1 MPEMN
6 LRDAVGR
13 GLREALDADD
23 RVFMIGEDI
32 GEFKGPYA
40 VTNGFLEQY
49 GPERVI
55 DSPISEA
62 AMVGAGIGSA
72 LGGLRP
78 IIEIM
83 TINFMLLAMDQVVNH
98 AAKLRYM
105 SNGQIKVPMVIR
117 TVTGGGGQL
126 GATHSQSL
134 EVWFATVPGLTVVA
148 PSDPFDALGLLRS
161 SIEDDD
167 PVIFAEHALLYRV
180 RGEVPD
186 QPYKVPL
193 GMAKVKRHGTD
204 ITLVAYSRMVHV
216 ALEAAE
222 VLAERG
228 VDAEVVDLRDA
239 AADGQGDSR
248 RFGQEDRQGRGG
260 GGVLAHGRPGGG
272 GREHHPGRGVRLPRR
287 PGGTRGRRGGPGPV
301 QRDAGSRD
309 SAQRRAR
316 RQVHRGPVRTLGCVE
331 HSSGPSHVI
340 LNGAQR
346 SEESKMAA
354 GSARF
359 LDSSLRSE

>member
-6 LRDAVGR
+6 LRDAVSM

-23 RVFMIGEDI
+23 RVFIIGEDI

-49 GPERVI
+49 GPERII

-78 IIEIM
+78 VIEIM

-148 PSDPFDALGLLRS
+148 PSDPYDALGLIRS

-180 RGEVPD
+180 KGEVPD
-186 QPYKVPL
+186 RHYTVPL

-222 VLAERG
+222 ILAERG
-228 VDAEVVDLRDA
+228 VNAEVVDLRTLRPLDKETVVDSVRRTGKAVVVEEFWRTGGLAAEVASTIQEEAFDYLDGPVGRVGGVEVPAPYNGTLEA
-239 AADGQGDSR
+239 AALPNAAR
-248 RFGQEDRQGRGG
+248 VVKYIEDLYG
-260 GGVLAHGRPGGG
+260 
-272 GREHHPGRGVRLPRR
+272 
-287 PGGTRGRRGGPGPV
+287 
-301 QRDAGSRD
+301 
-309 SAQRRAR
+309 
-316 RQVHRGPVRTLGCVE
+316 
-331 HSSGPSHVI
+331 I
-340 LNGAQR
+340 
-346 SEESKMAA
+346 
-354 GSARF
+354 
-359 LDSSLRSE
+359 

>member
-1 MPEMN
+1 M
-6 LRDAVGR
+6 RDAVSQ
-13 GLREALDADD
+13 GLREALDTDD
-23 RVFMIGEDI
+23 RVFIIGEDI

-40 VTNGFLEQY
+40 VTNGFLDQY

-62 AMVGAGIGSA
+62 AIVGAGIGSA

-78 IIEIM
+78 VIEIM
-83 TINFMLLAMDQVVNH
+83 TINFMLLAMDQIVNH

-105 SNGQIKVPMVIR
+105 SNGQITVPLVIR

-134 EVWFATVPGLTVVA
+134 EVWFASVPGLTVVA

-180 RGEVPD
+180 KGDVPD
-186 QPYKVPL
+186 RHYKVPL

-222 VLAERG
+222 ALAERG
-228 VDAEVVDLRDA
+228 VDAEVVDLRTLRPLDTETVVESVRKTGRAVVVEEFWRTGGLAAEIASTIQEEAFDYLDGPVGRVGGVEVPAPYNGTLEA
-239 AADGQGDSR
+239 AALPNAER
-248 RFGQEDRQGRGG
+248 VVKYIED
-260 GGVLAHGRPGGG
+260 LHG
-272 GREHHPGRGVRLPRR
+272 
-287 PGGTRGRRGGPGPV
+287 
-301 QRDAGSRD
+301 
-309 SAQRRAR
+309 
-316 RQVHRGPVRTLGCVE
+316 
-331 HSSGPSHVI
+331 I
-340 LNGAQR
+340 
-346 SEESKMAA
+346 
-354 GSARF
+354 
-359 LDSSLRSE
+359 